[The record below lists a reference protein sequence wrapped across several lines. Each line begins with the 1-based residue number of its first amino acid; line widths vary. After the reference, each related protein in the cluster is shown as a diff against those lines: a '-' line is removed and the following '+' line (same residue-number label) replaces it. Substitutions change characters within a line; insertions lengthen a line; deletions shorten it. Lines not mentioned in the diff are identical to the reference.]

1 MAMLNNQM
9 VYDGICKWHNDVDV
23 EIIEIKNESV

>member
-9 VYDGICKWHNDVDV
+9 VASYN
-23 EIIEIKNESV
+23 IIFPLNIWIFSEHLDA